1 MSTLKYANRAKSIEN
16 AVVRNED
23 MNERMIKGLMSP
35 KDILIHVCVYGHNKT
50 YSCRYAHTHTYM
62 FIYTHTVIHIYVL
75 KIKLAVAHALAHT
88 YTYAYKYSVIQI
100 YTNCNTHTHTHTHT
114 HTDLQLEV
122 ERLRSQ
128 LVANHGDGSDHMTGI
143 IL

>member
-62 FIYTHTVIHIYVL
+62 FIYTHTVIRICIL
-75 KIKLAVAHALAHT
+75 KIKHAFTHTLEHT
-88 YTYAYKYSVIQI
+88 YTYAYKYTVIQI

-114 HTDLQLEV
+114 H
-122 ERLRSQ
+122 RLAIRSG
-128 LVANHGDGSDHMTGI
+128 ASKITIGC
-143 IL
+143 